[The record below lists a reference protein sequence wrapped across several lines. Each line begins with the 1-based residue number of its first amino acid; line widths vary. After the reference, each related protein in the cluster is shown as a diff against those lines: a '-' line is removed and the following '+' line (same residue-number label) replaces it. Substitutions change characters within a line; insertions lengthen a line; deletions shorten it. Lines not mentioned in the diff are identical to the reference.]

1 MSLAPGRGG
10 PVGIQRAGIA
20 RRRLGRDAPLVS
32 AVGYGGMHLSIQ
44 DRPPEDQ
51 GIRVIHAALDAG
63 VTLIDTADVYC
74 LDNQDIGHNE
84 RLVARALGSWQ
95 GDRDQVI
102 VATKGGVTRPAGRW
116 ETDGRRQHLRAA
128 CERSLKALG
137 VERIDLYQLHAPDPK
152 VPLAESVGALAEL
165 KQEGKIRWIGLSN
178 VSVAEIR
185 EAEGIAPVSTVQN
198 RLNPF
203 FREAL
208 AEGVVKHCTERGI
221 GFLAYSPTG
230 GGRLNRKLPAHS
242 VLQPMAARL
251 GTTPHA
257 LVLAWVLARSP
268 SVIVIPSARVVE
280 HALDS
285 VSAADLT
292 LSEADLAAITTAEFS
307 RA

>member
-1 MSLAPGRGG
+1 
-10 PVGIQRAGIA
+10 
-20 RRRLGRDAPLVS
+20 
-32 AVGYGGMHLSIQ
+32 VGYGGMHLSIQ
-44 DRPPEDQ
+44 GRPPEEQ

-74 LDNQDIGHNE
+74 LDNQDVGHNE
-84 RLVARALGSWQ
+84 RLVARALGSWS
-95 GDRDQVI
+95 GGRDQVI

-116 ETDGRRQHLRAA
+116 DTDGSPQHLRAA
-128 CERSLKALG
+128 CERSLEALG

-152 VPLAESVGALAEL
+152 VPLSESVGALAEL
-165 KQEGKIRWIGLSN
+165 QQAGKIRWIGLSN

-185 EAEGIAPVSTVQN
+185 EAETIAPVTTVQN

-208 AEGVVKHCTERGI
+208 AEGVVAHCTERGI

-230 GGRLNRKLPAHS
+230 GGRLNLKLPAHP

-268 SVIVIPSARVVE
+268 AVIVIPSARIVE